1 MRLIAGIFGVVCGT
15 VVVAIVAR
23 YGYMSASTHYDGLI
37 SAALFGIIATG
48 GLVGHAVAARIWR
61 NNKIGATVIF
71 LIATAALLVNLSNS
85 VGFIAGRSDVKEAAR
100 AQSLEQ
106 SRRNNAALDRLIK
119 ERSNLPRH
127 QPVTEASV
135 KAAKDAV
142 SSAEK
147 IRVAECQQRGNRCR
161 QREQAEQQA
170 RNKVVALETN
180 LAVTKQAA
188 RLDAKIE
195 KLQQKLAT
203 SAPVSKA
210 DAQTAA
216 LSAIFALP
224 AATASSY
231 QKLIMAA
238 VAELLIVASFL
249 TVEWLRPEPK
259 PGLANITAKTSSDS
273 QSVEQSVTKV
283 PTPPVKKRKT
293 KLKVPKKQLAQGEV
307 SVFIKACLEPNE
319 EGQVVI
325 KDLYAPYKSWCQAE
339 RLEPHPAKDFEQ
351 QFLAVI
357 DEAGFPNKAGLV
369 DYLQLKQAA

>member
-61 NNKIGATVIF
+61 NNKLGAAVIF

-85 VGFIAGRSDVKEAAR
+85 LGFIAGRSDGKEAAR

-106 SRRNNAALDRLIK
+106 SRRNNTALDRLIK
-119 ERSNLPRH
+119 ERSNLPRY
-127 QPVTEASV
+127 QPVTEAGV

-147 IRVAECQQRGNRCR
+147 IRLAECKQRGKRCR
-161 QREQAEQQA
+161 QRELAEQQA

-188 RLDAKIE
+188 HLDAKIE
-195 KLQQKLAT
+195 KLQQILAT

-216 LSAIFALP
+216 LTAIFALP

-259 PGLANITAKTSSDS
+259 PGLANTTAKTPSDS
-273 QSVEQSVTKV
+273 QSVEQPAIKD
-283 PTPPVKKRKT
+283 PTPPVKKRKARP
-293 KLKVPKKQLAQGEV
+293 KVPKKQLAQGEV
-307 SVFIKACLEPNE
+307 SVFIKACLEPKE

-325 KDLYAPYKSWCQAE
+325 KDLYAPYKSWCLAE
-339 RLEPHPAKDFEQ
+339 QLEPHPAKNFEQ

-369 DYLQLKQAA
+369 DYLQLKRAA